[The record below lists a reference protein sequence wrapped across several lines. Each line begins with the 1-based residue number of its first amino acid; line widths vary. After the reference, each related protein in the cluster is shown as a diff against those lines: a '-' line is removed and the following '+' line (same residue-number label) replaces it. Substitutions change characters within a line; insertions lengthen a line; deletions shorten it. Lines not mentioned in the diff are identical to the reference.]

1 MGTYRDLPDH
11 SRIWIYQSNRAFNR
25 EECAEIKDLAQHFLA
40 GWNAHGS
47 ELHAA
52 IELFYD
58 LFLVVML
65 DEDVAKASGCS
76 IDASFQFIKGLEKR
90 LKVSLLD
97 RLIVAH
103 RDAKGIAL
111 SRVDE
116 FESLIRHGEV
126 GRETIVFNNLV
137 DKKADFDSKWEVLLK
152 DSWHRKLLD

>member
-1 MGTYRDLPDH
+1 MGTYRDLPNH
-11 SRIWIYQSNRAFNR
+11 SRVWIYQSNRVFSR
-25 EECAEIKDLAQHFLA
+25 EECAEIKDLAQHFLV

-47 ELHAA
+47 KLNAA

-65 DEDVAKASGCS
+65 DEKVAQASGCS

-103 RDAKGIAL
+103 RDEKGIAL

-116 FESLIRHGEV
+116 FENLIRHGEV
-126 GRETIVFNNLV
+126 GTETIVFNNLI
-137 DKKADFDSKWEVLLK
+137 DNKADFDSKWEVLLK